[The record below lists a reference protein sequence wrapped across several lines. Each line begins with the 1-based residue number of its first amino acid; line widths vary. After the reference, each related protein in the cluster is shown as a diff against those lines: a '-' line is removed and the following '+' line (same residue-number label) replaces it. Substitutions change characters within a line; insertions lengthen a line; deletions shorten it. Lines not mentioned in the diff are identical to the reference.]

1 MDCATKIKVTVSYC
15 DQRVLY
21 NSPVKRLA
29 ACGFSL
35 LLLCSVALAQSGAKT
50 KLSYKLLSV
59 RVKGASR
66 LKPEQIIA
74 ASGLKIGQFAGE
86 EDFKQS
92 IQKLGDTGLFTDLTY
107 SYKYSSAG
115 CDLEFQITENDKLVP
130 IVFDNFVWFSDDELL
145 GLLRTRVPLFD
156 GALPVGG
163 DLGDQVADALNAILA
178 ERKITGKAEYLRAAK
193 ENGPIDS
200 YLYKVNFRAILVRN
214 MDFPGAAPA
223 ELPALQAAAK
233 PLEGQDYRRTKMRYQ
248 EQLNFLPVYRASGY
262 LKASFADAQAKVA
275 ENGGQTLVD
284 VSFPVT
290 PGIQYKLT
298 EIQWSGNAALPAD
311 KLQPLVHLKTGD
323 PANAVQLDQDLDEV
337 HKLYGTRGY
346 LLAHVNATPEM
357 DDAQSTVRYQLNV
370 SEGDLFHMGDLTID
384 GLDPESSKKMAAQ
397 WQLKRG
403 DPFDSSYLTRFFK
416 IMYRDVGLK
425 GSWNV
430 VPRQSISQQD
440 KTVSVTLHFMQ
451 KG

>member
-1 MDCATKIKVTVSYC
+1 M
-15 DQRVLY
+15 Q
-21 NSPVKRLA
+21 
-29 ACGFSL
+29 
-35 LLLCSVALAQSGAKT
+35 
-50 KLSYKLLSV
+50 
-59 RVKGASR
+59 VKGASR
-66 LKPEQIIA
+66 LKPEQIIT

-86 EDFKQS
+86 EDFKRS
-92 IQKLGDTGLFTDLTY
+92 VNKLGDTGLFTDLTY
-107 SYKYSSAG
+107 SYQYSSAG
-115 CDLEFQITENDKLVP
+115 CTLEFQITENDKLLP

-145 GLLRTRVPLFD
+145 GLLRTRLPLFD
-156 GALPVGG
+156 GVLPVGG
-163 DLGDQVADALNAILA
+163 DLADQAADALNAILT
-178 ERKITGKAEYLRAAK
+178 ERKITGKAEYLRAAT

-223 ELPALQAAAK
+223 ELPALQAVAK
-233 PLEGQDYRRTKMRYQ
+233 PLEGQDYLRVKMRYQ
-248 EQLNFLPVYRASGY
+248 ERMNFLPVYRSRGY
-262 LKASFADAQAKVA
+262 LKATFADAQAKVA
-275 ENGGQTLVD
+275 EDGARTLVD

-290 PGIQYKLT
+290 PGVQYKLT
-298 EIQWSGNAALPAD
+298 DIQWAGNAAMPVD
-311 KLQPLVHLKTGD
+311 KLQPLVHLKTSD
-323 PANAVQLDQDLDEV
+323 PANAVQLDQDLEEV
-337 HKLYGTRGY
+337 HKLYGTKGY
-346 LLAHVNATPEM
+346 LLAHVTAAPET
-357 DDAQSTVRYQLNV
+357 DDVQSTVRYQLNV
-370 SEGDLFHMGDLTID
+370 SEGDLYHMGDLTID

-397 WQLKRG
+397 WQMKRG

>member
-1 MDCATKIKVTVSYC
+1 MHLCCTI
-15 DQRVLY
+15 R
-21 NSPVKRLA
+21 PVKCIA
-29 ACGFSL
+29 ACSL
-35 LLLCSVALAQSGAKT
+35 SVLLLCSIALAQNTGKTGKT
-50 KLSYKLLSV
+50 KLSYKLLSM
-59 RVKGASR
+59 RVKGANR

-86 EDFKQS
+86 EDFKRS
-92 IQKLGDTGLFTDLTY
+92 VQKLGDTGLFTELTY
-107 SYKYSSAG
+107 SYEYSSAG
-115 CDLEFQITENDKLVP
+115 CNLEFQITENDKLLP

-145 GLLRTRVPLFD
+145 GLLRARLPLFD

-163 DLGDQVADALNAILA
+163 NLADQVADTLNAILA
-178 ERKITGKAEYLRAAK
+178 ERKITGKAGYLRAAK

-200 YLYKVNFRAILVRN
+200 YLYQVNFRAILVRN

-233 PLEGQDYRRTKMRYQ
+233 PLEGQDYRRTKMHFQ
-248 EQLNFLPVYRASGY
+248 EQLNFLPV
-262 LKASFADAQAKVA
+262 
-275 ENGGQTLVD
+275 
-284 VSFPVT
+284 FPVT

-298 EIQWSGNAALPAD
+298 EIQWSGNAALPVD
-311 KLQPLVHLKTGD
+311 KLQPLIHLKTGEA
-323 PANAVQLDQDLDEV
+323 ANGVQLDQDLEDV
-337 HKLYGTRGY
+337 HKLYGTKGY
-346 LLAHVNATPEM
+346 LLAHVTAAPET
-357 DDAQSTVRYQLNV
+357 DDLQSTVRYQLNV

-397 WQLKRG
+397 WQMKRG

-430 VPRQSISQQD
+430 VPRQSISQQE